1 MTVDGIRWSRVFL
14 GGLAAGFVINVFF
27 VGPALGAVHVSVGKA
42 TPAGTVMAVILVGL
56 VFVLSFLV
64 TWLYAT
70 LRLRFGPG
78 RRTAAIA
85 GLASGLVLGVF
96 EFIGWLLTSKLI
108 PARLLVIIALITSV
122 SVVITS
128 LLGAWVYEKPST

>member
-1 MTVDGIRWSRVFL
+1 MDGIRWSRVFL

-27 VGPALGAVHVSVGKA
+27 VGPALGAAHLSVGAA
-42 TPAGTVMAVILVGL
+42 TPATTVMAAILVGL
-56 VFVLSFLV
+56 VFVISFLV

-70 LRLRFGPG
+70 LRPRFGPG

-85 GLASGLVLGVF
+85 GLASGLVLALF
-96 EFIGWLLTSKLI
+96 EFIGWLLTSKLF
-108 PARLLVIIALITSV
+108 PASELAIVALITSA
-122 SVVITS
+122 SVVITT